1 MTLVYKMTM
10 KLNKVYVIYL
20 KPHSKEEEETLALVY
35 KVLNKSKISYVAF
48 ERKLFNETISKDVDL
63 IIVVGGD
70 GTFLR
75 TSHYID
81 KALMLGVNSNSKT
94 KEGFFMQ
101 CNKQNF
107 EEKFNNLLKGNFK
120 TLNLLRLEAKINGA
134 TLYPALNDLF
144 IGHQLP
150 YKISKF
156 EFSLNKDNEP
166 NNKYGNKHNNTKN
179 VINEFQKCS
188 GLILSTPAGSSGWA
202 VSAGGKKLNLSS
214 ETWEYVIREQ
224 YEGKLHKHRLNNGE
238 LSKKDMIKVKILEP
252 AHILS
257 IDSINDF
264 KLKQGDVVTVKVSDK
279 TLKYIQIK

>member
-1 MTLVYKMTM
+1 MNKI
-10 KLNKVYVIYL
+10 KLKKVYVIYL

-35 KVLNKSKISYVAF
+35 KILNKNKISYVSF

-75 TSHYID
+75 TSHYVD
-81 KALMLGVNSNSKT
+81 KAPMLGVNSNSKT

-101 CNKQNF
+101 CDQQNF
-107 EEKFNNLLKGNFK
+107 EKKFNNLLKENFK
-120 TLNLLRLEAKINGA
+120 ILHLLRLEAKING
-134 TLYPALNDLF
+134 TLLYPILNDIF

-156 EFSLNKDNEP
+156 EFFLNK
-166 NNKYGNKHNNTKN
+166 TK
-179 VINEFQKCS
+179 EFQKCS
-188 GLILSTPAGSSGWA
+188 GLIISTPAGSSGWA

-214 ETWEYVIREQ
+214 ENWEYVIREQ
-224 YEGKLHKHRLNNGE
+224 YEGKLHKHK
-238 LSKKDMIKVKILEP
+238 LSRNILKENDVIKVKILHP
-252 AHILS
+252 NFILS

-264 KLKQGDVVTVKVSDK
+264 KLKQGDIITVKVSDK
-279 TLKYIQIK
+279 TLKYIQIE